1 MHTISS
7 DPANASAILLIHCP
21 DNKGIVATVSEFIYK
36 NNGNITALA
45 QHVDQDQQ
53 VFFMRIEWELD
64 GFIIPD
70 DKIGEYFDTLIAKK
84 YDMQWQLHFSSEVP
98 RLAIFV
104 SRQPHCLYDLLARWK
119 SGELEVV
126 IPLIISNHED
136 LRPVAEQFG
145 VDFHHFPICGD
156 TKDEQEEAQLELLAR
171 HRVEFIVLARYMQ
184 ILSPAFISRYRN
196 RIINIH
202 HSFLPAFPGARPY
215 HSAYERGVK
224 IIGATSHYVT
234 EELDAG
240 PIIAQNVIRVSHAD
254 AVTDLMRKGRD
265 LEKVVLSQAVWHHLQ
280 RQILVYRNRTVV
292 FA

>member
-1 MHTISS
+1 MHTISA

-21 DNKGIVATVSEFIYK
+21 DNKGIVATVSEFIYR

-145 VDFHHFPICGD
+145 VDFHHFPICGA
-156 TKDEQEEAQLELLAR
+156 TKDEQ
-171 HRVEFIVLARYMQ
+171 
-184 ILSPAFISRYRN
+184 
-196 RIINIH
+196 
-202 HSFLPAFPGARPY
+202 
-215 HSAYERGVK
+215 
-224 IIGATSHYVT
+224 
-234 EELDAG
+234 
-240 PIIAQNVIRVSHAD
+240 
-254 AVTDLMRKGRD
+254 
-265 LEKVVLSQAVWHHLQ
+265 
-280 RQILVYRNRTVV
+280 
-292 FA
+292 